1 MFGWLFNR
9 RPDDYGAPRSGQWP
23 RVRREHLARQP
34 VCQACG
40 RSKDLEVHHIQA
52 FHDKPELQLDPSNLI
67 TLCGDPC
74 HIVHGHL
81 MSWLRINKDVVA
93 DCAAYRRKLAE
104 ASQPSGSDCMPAGS

>member
-1 MFGWLFNR
+1 MLGWLLNR
-9 RPDDYGAPRSGQWP
+9 RPDDYGVPRSGQWP

-40 RSKDLEVHHIQA
+40 RSKTLEVHHIQ
-52 FHDKPELQLDPSNLI
+52 PLQDGGGELDPLNLI
-67 TLCGDPC
+67 TLCADPC

-81 MSWLRINKDVVA
+81 MSWLRVNKRVVE

-104 ASQPSGSDCMPAGS
+104 ASRPSE

>member
-1 MFGWLFNR
+1 MFRWLFNR
-9 RPDDYGAPRSGQWP
+9 RADDIGAPRSGQWP

-40 RSKDLEVHHIQA
+40 RSKDLEVHHIHPLHQGGQ
-52 FHDKPELQLDPSNLI
+52 ELDPANLI

-81 MSWLRINKDVVA
+81 MSWLKTNPDVVA
-93 DCAAYRRKLAE
+93 DCQRYRAKV
-104 ASQPSGSDCMPAGS
+104 G